1 LLRKLLIVGVV
12 LVLAGAASVFLGR
25 RLATR
30 VIARIGAELT
40 YLLEADTHDIA
51 RARQRRAADEAAE
64 FVDRYLPQIQSFRDR
79 FEVLEHSLG
88 QVDPG
93 IQGLYCEFGV
103 ATGTTINFIAN
114 HVRGEIHGF
123 DSFEGL
129 PETWRDG
136 FSKGRFSQS
145 GLPAVRANVRLYK
158 GWFHE
163 SLPGFLKD
171 HPGPA
176 AFLHM
181 DADLYS
187 STKTVL
193 DLLEDRIVPGT
204 VIVFDEYF
212 NYPGWRQGEYR
223 AFQEFVD
230 ARGVKFD
237 YLAYCRYHEQVSVK
251 IRSISARRGR

>member
-1 LLRKLLIVGVV
+1 M
-12 LVLAGAASVFLGR
+12 LAGAASVFLAR
-25 RLATR
+25 RLAAR
-30 VIARIGAELT
+30 VVARMDAEFT
-40 YLLEADTHDIA
+40 YLLEADAHNIERT
-51 RARQRRAADEAAE
+51 RQRRAAGEAAE
-64 FVDRYLPQIQSFRDR
+64 FIDRYLPQTQSFRNR

-93 IQGLYCEFGV
+93 IRGLYCEFGV
-103 ATGTTINFIAN
+103 ATGTTLNFIADR
-114 HVRGEIHGF
+114 VRGEVHGF

-136 FSKGRFSQS
+136 FSKGAFRRS

-187 STKTVL
+187 STKTVF
-193 DLLEDRIVPGT
+193 DLLDDRIVPGT

-212 NYPGWRQGEYR
+212 NYPGWHQGEYR
-223 AFQEFVD
+223 AFQEFAD
-230 ARGVKFD
+230 ARGVEFE
-237 YLAYCRYHEQVSVK
+237 YLAYCRYNEQLAVK
-251 IRSISARRGR
+251 IRSISARRGRSPPG

>member
-1 LLRKLLIVGVV
+1 MLRKLLLAGVV
-12 LVLAGAASVFLGR
+12 LVLAGAAFIFLAR
-25 RLATR
+25 RLADR
-30 VIARIGAELT
+30 VIARIGTNIT
-40 YLLEADTHDIA
+40 YALDDDSHNLE
-51 RARQRRAADEAAE
+51 RARQRRAADETAE
-64 FVDRYLPQIQSFRDR
+64 FIDRYLPKIQSFRDR
-79 FEVLEHSLG
+79 FEVLGHSLG

-93 IQGLYCEFGV
+93 IRGLYCEFGV
-103 ATGTTINFIAN
+103 ATGTTINFIADR
-114 HVRGEIHGF
+114 VRGEVHGF

-129 PETWRDG
+129 PETWRDQ
-136 FSKGRFSQS
+136 FTKGHFRRSD
-145 GLPAVRANVRLYK
+145 LPAVRDNVRLYK

-171 HPGPA
+171 HAGPA

-187 STKTVL
+187 STKTVF
-193 DLLEDRIVPGT
+193 DLLGDRIVPGT

-230 ARGVKFD
+230 ARGAEFD
-237 YLAYCRYHEQVSVK
+237 YLAFCRFHEQVAVK
-251 IRSISARRGR
+251 IRSISARRGK